1 MMSMSADALAYKWA
15 YENTMREPIRGGDV
29 R

>member
-15 YENTMREPIRGGDV
+15 YEHIMREPIREGDV